1 VEGSGDPQDVS
12 PAASSITDDAVA
24 GADLP
29 DLSPT
34 RPRWPRW
41 IALGALAAFIALAAA
56 LGSRFGTDPTV
67 VDSPLIG
74 APAPEFALPYLEK
87 DGRLA
92 LVDLERQIVVLN
104 FWASWCTVCKE
115 EHADLMAA
123 AYRYQDAGVRFLGVV
138 FQDQPANAIDFL
150 DEMGRGYD
158 NLEDPRSATAIDYG
172 VFGVPETFFI
182 DRQGTVV
189 AKVIG
194 RVDID
199 LLQRTLDAILEG
211 RTPESINRAGYQPES
226 VDLTVERVIPQ
237 H

>member
-1 VEGSGDPQDVS
+1 VDGSEDPQDA
-12 PAASSITDDAVA
+12 PTAASSVIDEA
-24 GADLP
+24 ADV
-29 DLSPT
+29 DLADRSPT
-34 RPRWPRW
+34 RSRWPRW

-74 APAPEFALPYLEK
+74 APAPEFTLPYLEQE
-87 DGRLA
+87 GRLA
-92 LVDLERQIVVLN
+92 LADLEGQIVVLN

-115 EHADLMAA
+115 EHPDLMAA
-123 AYRYQDAGVRFLGVV
+123 AYRYQGAGVRFLGVV
-138 FQDQPANAIDFL
+138 FQDQPANAVDFL

-199 LLQRTLDAILEG
+199 LLQRALDAILEG
-211 RTPESINRAGYQPES
+211 RTPESINRAGYQPEP

-237 H
+237 P